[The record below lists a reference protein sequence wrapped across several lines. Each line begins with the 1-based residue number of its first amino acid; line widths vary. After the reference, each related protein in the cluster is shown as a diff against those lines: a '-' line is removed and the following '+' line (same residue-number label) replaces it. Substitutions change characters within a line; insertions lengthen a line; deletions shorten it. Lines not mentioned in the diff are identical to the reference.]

1 MEASEVR
8 GIVQAELTSFRE
20 DSAQSTIGS
29 PWSIARVKSDVASLR
44 NALIEPRLATVR
56 IGKTGQG
63 SNSKLE
69 TREFWVIT
77 RPVENGYLIVFDPE
91 SREFGLAVTGAG
103 GPETVSVWGDLIGT
117 FCAR

>member
-8 GIVQAELTSFRE
+8 GIVQAELNSFRE
-20 DSAQSTIGS
+20 SSAQSTFGS
-29 PWSIARVKSDVASLR
+29 PWSNVRVESEIANLR
-44 NALIEPRLATVR
+44 EALVEPRLAAVR
-56 IGKTGQG
+56 IAHAKSGPDAP
-63 SNSKLE
+63 LA

-103 GPETVSVWGDLIGT
+103 DPEMVSVWGDLVNT